1 MTPIAEIALDLTYT
15 DTKVWARV
23 YAPARTASEDE
34 WSCAF
39 KITEPFA
46 IERTIYG
53 ASSLQALVLAL
64 KALSSYLYGSE
75 AYQTKQL
82 GIGGEFGG
90 NLSFPAPSILHD
102 TAPFPF

>member
-1 MTPIAEIALDLTYT
+1 M
-15 DTKVWARV
+15 WARV
-23 YAPARTASEDE
+23 YAPVRTATGDE

-39 KITEPFA
+39 EITEPFA

-64 KALSSYLYGSE
+64 KTMSSYLYLM
-75 AYQTKQL
+75 KQL